1 MASNN
6 QLGHGNE
13 EQDALEPRVVEGAQ
27 LQQKMILTT
36 SSGGQHTVLLATD
49 RNDLADDSAA
59 ATK

>member
-13 EQDALEPRVVEGAQ
+13 EQDALEPRVVEGTQ
-27 LQQKMILTT
+27 MKQKIVLTA

-49 RNDLADDSAA
+49 RNDLADDNAA